1 MRRPRPDQ
9 PYLDTCVWE
18 QAQIPLP
25 LIAGQNL
32 AGARIVV
39 PPSGRAQG
47 ARRRPGSSC
56 PPNARAAASST
67 QLELAVSGPNRMAHR
82 LDFTAQDSAGRDY
95 SAAVPVGAALSFS
108 ASSSLGRLIDQAGQ
122 PLAAPVNASAAT
134 GSGPA
139 PLKLTLRKN

>member
-1 MRRPRPDQ
+1 M
-9 PYLDTCVWE
+9 
-18 QAQIPLP
+18 P

-39 PPSGRAQG
+39 PQAAVLKVRIDDPDKVL
-47 ARRRPGSSC
+47 
-56 PPNARAAASST
+56 PPFNARAAASST
-67 QLELAVSGPNRMAHR
+67 QLQLVVSGPNRMAHH

-108 ASSSLGRLIDQAGQ
+108 GSSSLGRLIDQTGQ

-139 PLKLTLRKN
+139 LLKFTLRKN